1 MRKTLLIEDTKV
13 VNLMDREGAGQN
25 GAKHSL
31 LGRRLRNPRGVSE
44 KWAQDPFGLKITMV

>member
-44 KWAQDPFGLKITMV
+44 KWAQDPFDSR